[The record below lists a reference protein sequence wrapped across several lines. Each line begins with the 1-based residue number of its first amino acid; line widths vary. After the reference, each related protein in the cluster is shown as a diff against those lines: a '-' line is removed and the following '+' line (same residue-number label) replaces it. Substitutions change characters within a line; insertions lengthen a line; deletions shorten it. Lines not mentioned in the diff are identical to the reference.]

1 MKNQYTKGFLT
12 GVAVAFIATA
22 IALLPYLKEIQ
33 KEKVIQSYIDKN
45 YIETVDK
52 SEIYNGMFDSLD
64 EYSCYYTKEDFK
76 ELNDST
82 DGNYCGI
89 GIVTSYSDD
98 SNCPI
103 IRQIYPDTPAK
114 KAGLKVGDKILYVNK
129 DSTRNL
135 RDIGKLTEKMKGKE
149 GTYVKVTVL
158 SQGEKKTVKVKREK
172 VSYASTEK
180 KILNGVGYLKIYTF
194 DEKASKEIK
203 KAVQYFKDKNIT
215 KVILDIRNNQGGLI
229 DSLVAC
235 LEEVVPKQ
243 LVLTTKTK
251 DGKKTVYT
259 MKKGTDVAFS
269 YVLLVNGNTV
279 SCAEIFA
286 SVMKNGKYATLVGTP
301 TYGKGVAQSIIP
313 LYDGSGIKL
322 TTEKWYD
329 NKGNSINKKGVYPDI
344 RVSYRYKGEDEFN
357 ENLLE
362 DTQILKAL
370 EILK

>member
-1 MKNQYTKGFLT
+1 MKNQYIKGFLT

-22 IALLPYLKEIQ
+22 LSLLPYLKEIQ
-33 KEKVIQSYIDKN
+33 KEKVIQNYIDKS
-45 YIETVDK
+45 YIENVDK

-64 EYSCYYTKEDFK
+64 EYSCYYTKDDFK

-82 DGNYCGI
+82 DGGYCGI

-98 SNCPI
+98 SNCPV
-103 IRQIYPDTPAK
+103 IRQVYPDTPAK
-114 KAGLKVGDKILYVNK
+114 KAGLKVGDQILYVNK
-129 DSTRNL
+129 ESTQNL
-135 RDIGKLTEKMKGKE
+135 RDIGILTEKMKGKN
-149 GTYVKVTVL
+149 GTNVEVTVL
-158 SQGEKKTVKVKREK
+158 SQGEKKTLKIKRET

-203 KAVQYFKDKNIT
+203 KTVQYFKDKHIT
-215 KVILDIRNNQGGLI
+215 KVILDIRNNQGGLL
-229 DSLVAC
+229 DSLVDC
-235 LEEVVPKQ
+235 LEELVPKQ
-243 LVLTTKTK
+243 LVLTTETK
-251 DGKKTVYT
+251 DGKKTEYT
-259 MKKGTDVAFS
+259 MKKGTDIDFS

-286 SVMKNGKYATLVGTP
+286 SVMKNGNYATLVGTP

-329 NKGNSINKKGVYPDI
+329 NRGNSINKVGVSPDI

-357 ENLLE
+357 EDLLQ
-362 DTQILKAL
+362 DTQVIKAM